1 MSKKKVKI
9 IGENENCCCNLDAV
23 VTLDPKGQIVLPKEI
38 REKNK
43 LKSGDKLAVISP
55 GDGNDTCCIIL
66 LKAEDCAKQIK
77 IQLKI

>member
-1 MSKKKVKI
+1 MPKKI
-9 IGENENCCCNLDAV
+9 IKIEEENENCCCNLDAV

-38 REKNK
+38 REKNN

-55 GDGNDTCCIIL
+55 GDGNEACCIIL

-77 IQLKI
+77 IQLKM